1 MARKYMSSKFQ
12 TTRKNITEMKKRYD
26 TPYTETID
34 IEAMSMLAL
43 SVPGMNDNEDG
54 EGVGEFDANEHRSD
68 WDNIWAEM

>member
-1 MARKYMSSKFQ
+1 MSSKFQ

-43 SVPGMNDNEDG
+43 SVPGMNDNDDG
-54 EGVGEFDANEHRSD
+54 KGVSEFDANEHRGA
-68 WDNIWAEM
+68 WDDIWTYME

>member
-1 MARKYMSSKFQ
+1 
-12 TTRKNITEMKKRYD
+12 MKKRYD